1 MLATTEL
8 ECTLNRLMLLE
19 KNVDDQD
26 EKEWTHMVGEN
37 LANMIKQLQAI
48 EKNMMLE
55 KARKE
60 MSLRGE
66 NPPENK

>member
-48 EKNMMLE
+48 EK
-55 KARKE
+55 KYDVRKSQE
-60 MSLRGE
+60 RNESSWRKYSGE
-66 NPPENK
+66 

>member
-66 NPPENK
+66 NTPENK

>member
-60 MSLRGE
+60 LSLRGE
-66 NPPENK
+66 NTPENK

>member
-8 ECTLNRLMLLE
+8 ECTLKRLELLE
-19 KNVDDQD
+19 TNVDDQD
-26 EKEWTHMVGEN
+26 EIEWTHMVREN
-37 LANMIKQLQAI
+37 LSNMVKQLQAI

-55 KARKE
+55 NARKE

>member
-19 KNVDDQD
+19 KNVDVQD

-66 NPPENK
+66 NTPENK